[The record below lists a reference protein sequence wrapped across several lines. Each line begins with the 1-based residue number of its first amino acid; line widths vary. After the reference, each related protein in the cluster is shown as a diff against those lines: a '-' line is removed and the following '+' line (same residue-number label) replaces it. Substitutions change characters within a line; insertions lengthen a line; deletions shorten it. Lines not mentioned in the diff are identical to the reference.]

1 MSTIWN
7 DLISLLKEWIALRD
21 NSIGVA
27 KVLILILMIKC
38 SDDYL

>member
-1 MSTIWN
+1 MSTIWK
-7 DLISLLKEWIALRD
+7 DLMSLLKEWISLRD